1 MMKKNNRLWAT
12 SVSALALGVG
22 LAMTSA
28 TAQAGAREEA
38 KRMYDRIAGV
48 PPTDGELAQML
59 AIMDADSNNVTD
71 SDADAREAAAIA
83 LDSPAFYNVT
93 LKNLFTPWS
102 NEEQTVFADLNDFTA
117 TLIGLVRDGSDFREA
132 LHGDVIYTGNVSP
145 AYSTDSNDHYVALE
159 ASGQDL
165 GDPSVLVRQSQ
176 SGVTGLPTNATAGVM
191 TTRAGAKAYFVAGT
205 NRAMLRFTLMNF
217 LCNDLEQLKDTS
229 LVPDRIRQDV
239 SRSPGGDSRLFLN
252 NCVGCH
258 TGMDP
263 LAQAFAYYNWSGV
276 EGEPDGHIEYTA
288 GTVQPKYLINAD
300 SFRYG
305 YITPNDSW
313 DNYWREGQNS
323 VLGWDSGLQSSGQG
337 AKSMGMELAH
347 SDAFAQCQV
356 KQVFQSVCLHAPTT
370 QDDINQVSSL
380 VNGFKSGNYNMQTVF
395 TGAAAYCRGE

>member
-1 MMKKNNRLWAT
+1 MLKNNKRSWAI

-22 LAMTSA
+22 LAVAAMTA
-28 TAQAGAREEA
+28 EAGAREEA
-38 KRMYDRIAGV
+38 RRMYDRIAGV
-48 PPTDGELAQML
+48 PPTDGELAAML
-59 AIMDADSNNVTD
+59 AIMDSDSNNVTD

-93 LKNLFTPWS
+93 LKNLFTPWT
-102 NEEQTVFADLNDFTA
+102 NEEQTIFADLNDFSA

-132 LHGDVIYTGNVSP
+132 LHGDVIYVGANVSP

-159 ASGQDL
+159 ASGQNL
-165 GDPSVLVRQSQ
+165 GDDAVLVRQSQ
-176 SGVTGLPTNATAGVM
+176 SSVTGLPANATAGVM

-229 LVPDRIRQDV
+229 RVPDRIRQDV

-258 TGMDP
+258 SGMDP
-263 LAQAFAYYNWSGV
+263 LAQAFAYYNWTGV
-276 EGEPDGHIEYTA
+276 EGTPDGRIEYTP
-288 GTVQPKYLINAD
+288 GSVQPKYLINAD
-300 SFRYG
+300 TFRYG
-305 YITPNDSW
+305 YVTPDDHW

-323 VLGWDSGLQSSGQG
+323 VLGWGAGSGSGQG
-337 AKSMGMELAH
+337 AKSLGEELAN

-356 KQVFQSVCLHAPTT
+356 KQVFQAVCLHAPTT
-370 QDDINQVSSL
+370 QNDINQVTSMVS
-380 VNGFKSGNYNMQTVF
+380 GFKSDYNMQTVF
-395 TGAAAYCRGE
+395 TDAAAYCRGE